1 MNAKAH
7 KPLRSFSHKMLL
19 ILAILGGW
27 LFIMALEYL
36 LGTRA
41 GLLKAKARLETEN
54 AYIAAQCIRYDEVSA
69 EEKTKSLIRIADKA
83 LRFQRIYREDDGNL
97 NEEYFLEY
105 MESFRLTGIILT
117 EDGNETG
124 LRFFRVK
131 GGCPG
136 FGLKSSVYPL
146 RFPVAPAKCIRN
158 AFFMTT
164 VITTITRWFPDW
176 TNPA

>member
-27 LFIMALEYL
+27 LFIMALEYI

-97 NEEYFLEY
+97 NEEYFRE
-105 MESFRLTGIILT
+105 
-117 EDGNETG
+117 
-124 LRFFRVK
+124 
-131 GGCPG
+131 
-136 FGLKSSVYPL
+136 
-146 RFPVAPAKCIRN
+146 
-158 AFFMTT
+158 
-164 VITTITRWFPDW
+164 
-176 TNPA
+176 